1 MRQYTSQFQEK
12 FEFMET
18 FDLKLDKDNR
28 WIRLS
33 AILPWDKMVEAYQ
46 KKFNTSFGRPGI
58 SVRTMVGCLIIKHKL
73 NLPDEEVI
81 PLIQENPYMQYFL
94 GLSNFNPCALFSPSY
109 FVEIRKQF
117 GADILDDFTV
127 ELMRF
132 AFPSVEQAKV
142 HPPESEPKEIPNKG
156 KLKVDATVSPQ
167 YIKYPTDWDLI
178 NQARLITENIIDEL
192 YESLR
197 SKLKVKPRTYR
208 VLADKRHLALSK
220 MKKKPK
226 AKIRMTVRYL
236 LNCVERNLGHIH
248 NMVGLNT
255 ETFLLPYKRLKQI
268 WVIQTLY
275 QQQRE
280 MYNLESFQC
289 DNRIV
294 SIAQPHVRPIV
305 RGKQAKPVEFGA
317 KLSLSLNKG
326 FVRLNRLSWDNFNE
340 STDLKSQAEA
350 YKAFWGYYPELIQA
364 DEIYNTNA
372 NRKWCKQNN
381 IRLLGKPK
389 GRPVEKTDYQ
399 KRKEKKERNERSLVE
414 GKIGQA
420 KAYGLDPVKAKLKE
434 TSQSWIGAGLFV
446 TNIIKFASIFGLTF

>member
-1 MRQYTSQFQEK
+1 
-12 FEFMET
+12 
-18 FDLKLDKDNR
+18 
-28 WIRLS
+28 
-33 AILPWDKMVEAYQ
+33 
-46 KKFNTSFGRPGI
+46 
-58 SVRTMVGCLIIKHKL
+58 MVGCLIIKHKL

-94 GLSNFNPCALFSPSY
+94 GLSNFNPEALFSPSY

-127 ELMRF
+127 ELMRL
-132 AFPSVEQAKV
+132 AFPSVEKSSV
-142 HPPESEPKEIPNKG
+142 HPPDSKLKETFNKG
-156 KLKVDATVSPQ
+156 KLKIDATVAPQ

-178 NQARLITENIIDEL
+178 NQARLITQTIIDEL
-192 YESLR
+192 YQSLR
-197 SKLKVKPRTYR
+197 SELKVKPRTYR
-208 VLADKRHLALSK
+208 VLADKRYLVLSK

-226 AKIRMTVRYL
+226 AKIRMTIRYL
-236 LNCVERNLGHIH
+236 LNCVQRNLDHIH
-248 NMVGLNT
+248 KMVALNPI
-255 ETFLLPYKRLKQI
+255 TFLLTYKRLKQI
-268 WVIQTLY
+268 WIIQILY

-280 MYNLESFQC
+280 MYEDQSHQC
-289 DNRIV
+289 DDRIV
-294 SIAQPHVRPIV
+294 SIAQPQVRPIV

-317 KLSLSLNKG
+317 KLSLSLNNG
-326 FVRLNRLSWDNFNE
+326 FVRVNRLSWDNFNE

-389 GRPVEKTDYQ
+389 GRPVEKTNYQ

-420 KAYGLDPVKAKLKE
+420 KAHGLDPVKAKLKE

-446 TNIIKFASIFGLTF
+446 TNVIKLASIFGLTF